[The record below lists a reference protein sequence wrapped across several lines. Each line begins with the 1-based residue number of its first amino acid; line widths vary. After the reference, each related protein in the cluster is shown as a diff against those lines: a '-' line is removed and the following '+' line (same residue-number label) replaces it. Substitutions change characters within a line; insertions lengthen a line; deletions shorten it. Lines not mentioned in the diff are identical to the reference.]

1 MPHFLWESDVKEE
14 IAETATGRERET
26 DGGET
31 EDRDG
36 ETDSSMKLRA
46 AIGMGE
52 EARHLGVERGQTPL
66 PERSTR
72 RRQREGEKASEKHCH
87 MAP

>member
-36 ETDSSMKLRA
+36 ETGSSMKLRA
-46 AIGMGE
+46 AIGMG
-52 EARHLGVERGQTPL
+52 GRGQAL
-66 PERSTR
+66 RG
-72 RRQREGEKASEKHCH
+72 GEAPRAPPREKH
-87 MAP
+87 